1 MPCLYETRLTPIC
14 PECELY
20 LRHTGGMELESLDGE
35 GMSTVRS
42 FVIAKG
48 SEEGIELKVVP
59 QLKEK
64 ELEGEG
70 FSFGLWLLESASSPF
85 LKGLA
90 EALDEAEIRKKVG
103 LGY

>member
-1 MPCLYETRLTPIC
+1 MISNSE
-14 PECELY
+14 
-20 LRHTGGMELESLDGE
+20 
-35 GMSTVRS
+35 S

-48 SEEGIELKVVP
+48 NEERIELKVVN
-59 QLKEK
+59 QLEGK
-64 ELEGEG
+64 ELEDEG
-70 FSFGLWLLESASSPF
+70 FAFAQWLLENASSPF